1 MGGLLR
7 SGFLLLRNP
16 LCAVL
21 HHFLVLQPS
30 HGSHSTDSDT
40 GAGSAAESA
49 ALIPETVVPGF
60 RSTGSGTETGSDFLY
75 SGCHST
81 GSDTGAVR
89 LSVILHFEF
98 HSTEF
103 GSDTSNES
111 DSRKAASVHPL

>member
-1 MGGLLR
+1 M
-7 SGFLLLRNP
+7 
-16 LCAVL
+16 
-21 HHFLVLQPS
+21 LQPS

-40 GAGSAAESA
+40 GAGVGSAAESA

-89 LSVILHFEF
+89 LSVILQFDF
-98 HSTEF
+98 HSTDL
-103 GSDTSNES
+103 GSDTWNDS
-111 DSRKAASVHPL
+111 DSGTAGSVLRF

>member
-7 SGFLLLRNP
+7 SGFLLLWTP

-40 GAGSAAESA
+40 GASSASESA
-49 ALIPETVVPGF
+49 ALIPETVAPGF
-60 RSTGSGTETGSDFLY
+60 RSTGSGTETGSDFRY

-89 LSVILHFEF
+89 LSGILQFDF
-98 HSTEF
+98 HSTDF
-103 GSDTSNES
+103 GSDTWNDS
-111 DSRKAASVHPL
+111 DSGMAGSVLRF